1 MAVRGISHVAI
12 GVSDMDRSLVFY
24 RDAIGLEVLLDTEE
38 DVLGERRRAVYLGL
52 GGSGPHEPFV
62 VLDQQLTSGPFGS
75 PPRILQLGTHHF
87 SFWVDDVPATHR
99 AMVDAGGRTVVK
111 PELVDSVAYGEAPG
125 RQVMTA
131 IVKDPDGN
139 PVQIDQRLDD
149 ATRARARSEPWT
161 NR

>member
-1 MAVRGISHVAI
+1 MTVKGISHVAI
-12 GVSDMDRSLVFY
+12 GVSDMDQSLAFY
-24 RDAIGLEVLLDTEE
+24 GNAIGLEVMRDTEE
-38 DVLGERRRAVYLGL
+38 DVFGERRRAVYLGL

-87 SFWVDDVPATHR
+87 SFWVDDVPAVYQ
-99 AMVDAGGRTVVK
+99 AMVDAGGRTVVG
-111 PELVDSVAYGEAPG
+111 PEVVDSAAYGEAPG

-149 ATRARARSEPWT
+149 TA
-161 NR
+161 